1 MQAPTA
7 LPSVQ
12 ALPVYGPLEIPALD
26 ELGPACGLTLDAAIN
41 QLLSANYEL
50 RAKYQEIPKA
60 QSDLL
65 SAGLRNNPLLFASA
79 DNVPY
84 GSYSQ
89 TRPGENSY
97 GVTVIQPFDLNHK
110 RGARVAVATRARRV
124 IEAQYQDAC
133 RQEIDS
139 LYTAFVDMLAAR
151 EAVLYAQAGLVGFDA
166 VVATTQK
173 LVHGQEESRTEL
185 ERMEVQREAASIALD
200 QAQLALEQA
209 KQNVA
214 LLLNIPDAAA
224 QQLEIYGTIRQ
235 TAVDVPP
242 VDDAIGLAMQL
253 RPDLAAFRLGVGR
266 AQAEVQLAQREAVAD
281 FFVLYTPYSER
292 INSPLGAQNATS
304 WGIGGFTSIPLLN
317 RNQGNIA
324 RARQTVSQTRI
335 ETAGVERRI
344 ATEVRQAHLNYQNAK
359 SAVERLESS
368 VLPKAR
374 QIRDAKY
381 RLLTTG
387 QEQALVFLDAQ
398 REYNEIVRQYRE
410 TLVRRRRSI
419 LKLNTVVGQRLFP

>member
-1 MQAPTA
+1 
-7 LPSVQ
+7 
-12 ALPVYGPLEIPALD
+12 
-26 ELGPACGLTLDAAIN
+26 
-41 QLLSANYEL
+41 
-50 RAKYQEIPKA
+50 
-60 QSDLL
+60 
-65 SAGLRNNPLLFASA
+65 
-79 DNVPY
+79 
-84 GSYSQ
+84 
-89 TRPGENSY
+89 
-97 GVTVIQPFDLNHK
+97 
-110 RGARVAVATRARRV
+110 
-124 IEAQYQDAC
+124 
-133 RQEIDS
+133 
-139 LYTAFVDMLAAR
+139 
-151 EAVLYAQAGLVGFDA
+151 
-166 VVATTQK
+166 
-173 LVHGQEESRTEL
+173 
-185 ERMEVQREAASIALD
+185 
-200 QAQLALEQA
+200 
-209 KQNVA
+209 
-214 LLLNIPDAAA
+214 
-224 QQLEIYGTIRQ
+224 
-235 TAVDVPP
+235 
-242 VDDAIGLAMQL
+242 MQL

-410 TLVRRRRSI
+410 TLVRRRRAI